1 MSIRPAPSSRSGF
14 TLVELVMVV
23 ALLAMIA
30 ALAVNRLSGLRAD
43 SADKL
48 NLANLSR
55 VANIVDAY
63 AIANEAI
70 PNRLD
75 SLFACDLPSGTAGS
89 FDAAGSA
96 SSFLPRFSDANT
108 GLHPDLTNAV
118 SYYGHAFVPLLGTY
132 FLSAAEAEA
141 LRRAGLVYLMRATD
155 GDHLRSGDDHAWAPD
170 TSTNSPDA
178 VSCVATALTNAS
190 PVAIV
195 NPFAVS
201 ADIQPA
207 GPSVYQACGEDVVFG
222 KDFNVYVDGVA
233 HSSNADALAAL
244 RSGPGLLLAFG
255 LGQYAS
261 IVGASR
267 SGLADAPVSPALP
280 SSRYRRYIL
289 LFRLVSGPSSATVEF
304 AGVMDPRGR
313 TAAALRAAAK

>member
-155 GDHLRSGDDHAWAPD
+155 GDHLRSGDDHACLYI
-170 TSTNSPDA
+170 N
-178 VSCVATALTNAS
+178 
-190 PVAIV
+190 
-195 NPFAVS
+195 S
-201 ADIQPA
+201 ADANNEDLEVKRANDKNLDHETNLLMFRSDNVKHGDTEELDGYLNKEISYVFE
-207 GPSVYQACGEDVVFG
+207 GYIWNHGDEDVTWTLAENF
-222 KDFNVYVDGVA
+222 DDNVRLTIDGAVVLNND
-233 HSSNADALAAL
+233 SSNTPTKNTVTL
-244 RSGPGLLLAFG
+244 FTC
-255 LGQYAS
+255 
-261 IVGASR
+261 
-267 SGLADAPVSPALP
+267 APAV
-280 SSRYRRYIL
+280 
-289 LFRLVSGPSSATVEF
+289 
-304 AGVMDPRGR
+304 
-313 TAAALRAAAK
+313 